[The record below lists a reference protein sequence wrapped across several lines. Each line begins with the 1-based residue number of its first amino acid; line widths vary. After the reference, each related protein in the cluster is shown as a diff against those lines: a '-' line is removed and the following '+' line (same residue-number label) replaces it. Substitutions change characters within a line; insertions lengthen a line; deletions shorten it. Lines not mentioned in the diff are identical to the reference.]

1 MKTRKKLFI
10 NCKHDVFLLC
20 LQKISEAM
28 KKALFFIL
36 FSIPIL
42 SHAKLYWQRPI
53 TNYSRFEYKASNQN
67 WSIAQNSNGWMYF
80 ANNKGLLEFDG
91 VFWNI
96 YPFGQEIKARAVMP
110 YGKRIYVGGL
120 GEFGFF
126 APDVAGHLRYHPL
139 SRKLKEKR
147 TINVWKI
154 HRSENSV
161 IFQADNSLY
170 IYNGTIRKISSPYSI
185 QCSGIVNNILYA
197 ATAKGLYSLSG
208 NELTKMQVQQD
219 VTLSDVVEILSYNN
233 APLAVTRRNG
243 VYLYK
248 DKTWK
253 KFLPNDGEDVSCADI
268 KGQTLVMGTTR
279 EGIILY
285 NLSDGQKEKAGLD
298 NGMQNLSV
306 LDVKLDNRQNLWIGY
321 ANGIDYIS
329 LNSPLLHLYTRL
341 SAIGAGYASCI
352 YGGKLY
358 LGTNQGLYT
367 TDIPQG
373 ANSVTNPE
381 FVNGTND
388 IVYCLTEINGSLFCG
403 GRNFFMRKDRNGTT
417 YYPIRGVWN
426 VTLLTSDGNT
436 LILGTFWGL
445 YLMTC
450 DNGTWSMPMKIK
462 DSGIS
467 PKSLCVEDGSNAI
480 WIANKERGIVRIV
493 LSNDMK
499 RAVRQKEYNG
509 NKLPQSN
516 ICISKIDGTMVFATR
531 RGLFRYNATDDRIE
545 EFANMEK
552 MLDGKVP
559 YTFIHQ
565 DKDKN
570 IWYVAH
576 GQLALLR
583 YDKRRK
589 SYTKNKGEAWLNG
602 NLVEDYESITI
613 TGGKAIIG
621 TEDGFT
627 CLNIQPSAKDGNN
640 WSLHIR
646 KLFVTNGMDS
656 LIMENIAKGMPPI
669 RIKYGENS
677 LRIEYGM
684 TCYEKTGAVLYSC
697 RLEGPDGMPW
707 SEYAEANSKEYTN
720 LHEGR
725 YKFTVR
731 ASIGGNTDV
740 ATTSIEF
747 VILPPWYRSWWA
759 YTLYILMVLAAIGTV
774 YYRIRKSK
782 TLLISRNEEMLAHQ
796 EERFKIESE
805 KKDKK
810 IETLKD
816 KNLMIELR
824 SKSDELISSHVNNVR
839 KNEMLSEIKKTVQGI
854 YNTMNEENLPGAKRR
869 IAKLLKQ
876 IDTNIGHDDDIK
888 AFQNSF
894 DAVHHDFFKV
904 LDEKCP
910 GLSHKEKMLCAYIK
924 LNMLTKEIA
933 PLLNISVRGVE
944 IGRYRLRKKLGLDE
958 RASLTKFLQTLAD

>member
-1 MKTRKKLFI
+1 
-10 NCKHDVFLLC
+10 
-20 LQKISEAM
+20 M

-197 ATAKGLYSLSG
+197 ATSKGIYSLSG
-208 NELTKMQVQQD
+208 NELTRMQVQQD

-352 YGGKLY
+352 YGGMSSAMSLTAAMK
-358 LGTNQGLYT
+358 GFH
-367 TDIPQG
+367 
-373 ANSVTNPE
+373 S
-381 FVNGTND
+381 
-388 IVYCLTEINGSLFCG
+388 CL
-403 GRNFFMRKDRNGTT
+403 RNFFTT
-417 YYPIRGVWN
+417 
-426 VTLLTSDGNT
+426 
-436 LILGTFWGL
+436 
-445 YLMTC
+445 
-450 DNGTWSMPMKIK
+450 
-462 DSGIS
+462 
-467 PKSLCVEDGSNAI
+467 
-480 WIANKERGIVRIV
+480 
-493 LSNDMK
+493 
-499 RAVRQKEYNG
+499 
-509 NKLPQSN
+509 
-516 ICISKIDGTMVFATR
+516 
-531 RGLFRYNATDDRIE
+531 
-545 EFANMEK
+545 
-552 MLDGKVP
+552 
-559 YTFIHQ
+559 
-565 DKDKN
+565 
-570 IWYVAH
+570 
-576 GQLALLR
+576 
-583 YDKRRK
+583 
-589 SYTKNKGEAWLNG
+589 
-602 NLVEDYESITI
+602 
-613 TGGKAIIG
+613 
-621 TEDGFT
+621 
-627 CLNIQPSAKDGNN
+627 
-640 WSLHIR
+640 
-646 KLFVTNGMDS
+646 
-656 LIMENIAKGMPPI
+656 
-669 RIKYGENS
+669 
-677 LRIEYGM
+677 
-684 TCYEKTGAVLYSC
+684 
-697 RLEGPDGMPW
+697 
-707 SEYAEANSKEYTN
+707 
-720 LHEGR
+720 
-725 YKFTVR
+725 
-731 ASIGGNTDV
+731 
-740 ATTSIEF
+740 
-747 VILPPWYRSWWA
+747 
-759 YTLYILMVLAAIGTV
+759 
-774 YYRIRKSK
+774 
-782 TLLISRNEEMLAHQ
+782 
-796 EERFKIESE
+796 
-805 KKDKK
+805 
-810 IETLKD
+810 
-816 KNLMIELR
+816 LR
-824 SKSDELISSHVNNVR
+824 S
-839 KNEMLSEIKKTVQGI
+839 T
-854 YNTMNEENLPGAKRR
+854 
-869 IAKLLKQ
+869 
-876 IDTNIGHDDDIK
+876 
-888 AFQNSF
+888 
-894 DAVHHDFFKV
+894 
-904 LDEKCP
+904 C
-910 GLSHKEKMLCAYIK
+910 
-924 LNMLTKEIA
+924 
-933 PLLNISVRGVE
+933 
-944 IGRYRLRKKLGLDE
+944 
-958 RASLTKFLQTLAD
+958 